1 LKYFTEEMQARS
13 EQIMHELLRSGR
25 VSVDELSIKLRV
37 SGVSVRRDLR
47 RLEDEGLLRRE
58 RGGAVPLGPLLYEA
72 LGHDSSFQEQI
83 ERRAEEK
90 RRIGL
95 AAAELVRDG
104 DTIALAAGTTTTYIA
119 RALHRRENVTV
130 LTNSVN
136 IAMELSGRHGVT
148 VQLSG
153 GVLRGGWFSL
163 AGASALETI
172 QSVFPDICFLS
183 INGIDARR
191 GFTDYHAEEAA
202 VNRALLRQSRR
213 KVVVAD
219 YSKFGVVATRAVC
232 AIEEINIVITDT
244 GATDEMIGPLMK
256 KGIEVRRV

>member
-1 LKYFTEEMQARS
+1 MQARS

-25 VSVDELSIKLRV
+25 VSVDELAIKLRV

-130 LTNSVN
+130 L
-136 IAMELSGRHGVT
+136 M
-148 VQLSG
+148 SG

-191 GFTDYHAEEAA
+191 GFTDYH
-202 VNRALLRQSRR
+202 
-213 KVVVAD
+213 
-219 YSKFGVVATRAVC
+219 
-232 AIEEINIVITDT
+232 
-244 GATDEMIGPLMK
+244 
-256 KGIEVRRV
+256 